1 LLHCTTLDV
10 RGKQCQRA
18 VVSRKLIL
26 LALVCASS
34 PALAQRTT
42 NNAVTA
48 SDDAFGRAVGNEKI
62 GIYSTEDVRGFN
74 PVEAGNVR
82 IEGLYFD
89 QQSLPA
95 SRLIDSSAIRVG
107 YAARGYPFPAPT
119 GIADLKLEKYEGEAV
134 FAAEI
139 ESENYRNVGGSLQ
152 AKFPLIKGK
161 LGLSA
166 GLGTRRAR
174 VPYGRFGNFIST
186 GVTLAWT
193 PYKGAEVIAL
203 WGRFNGTDQPAQP
216 ILYPAGSFAPPHVAR
231 RVNVAQPWALSS
243 SAGHTSGFIAK
254 LPLGAFRLEA
264 GVFSSIKL
272 DPLGFADLELGVG
285 ADGRLANRVIIADA
299 DNHIGSTSGEVRLSR
314 VWQSG
319 AVRHTWVASFK
330 ARDQSRTYGG
340 QQRIPLQSPLSVA
353 GVPDPRP
360 KPVFGFGPNDQ
371 SAVRQF
377 TLGLGYD
384 LQWKGHGG
392 LSLAVQKTD
401 YRKQTIFANPALS
414 PTDVRDKPL
423 LFSASGTINLAPGLS
438 AYAGYVK
445 GLEESPVAPDVATNR
460 NEAPPAIRTN
470 QKDAGIRY
478 AITKKLSLIAGL
490 FEVQKPYFNLDP
502 TRRFRQLGVVS
513 NQGVEV
519 SLAGTLAPGLTVVAG
534 TLLLDPKI
542 SGPDVIP
549 GILGPRPVGSFKRHS
564 IANFDWKPA
573 GQAAWSF
580 DLAFDG
586 FSGAAGNS
594 ANSFEAPPRETLGL
608 GARYRFKLAGGKW
621 LLRGQ
626 VQNLFNNYGWKVSS
640 SGGFTYTLP
649 RTLAVSLAADF

>member
-1 LLHCTTLDV
+1 
-10 RGKQCQRA
+10 
-18 VVSRKLIL
+18 VSRKLIL
-26 LALVCASS
+26 LALVSASS

-42 NNAVTA
+42 SNAVTA

-89 QQSLPA
+89 QQSMPPT
-95 SRLIDSSAIRVG
+95 RVIDSSAIRVG

-119 GIADLKLEKYEGEAV
+119 GIADLKLEKFEGQTV
-134 FAAEI
+134 FAAEA
-139 ESENYRNVGGSLQ
+139 ETEDHNNVGGSLQ

-161 LGLSA
+161 LGIS
-166 GLGTRRAR
+166 LGVGARRAR
-174 VPYGRFGNFIST
+174 VPYGRYGNFNNQGI
-186 GVTLAWT
+186 TLAWT
-193 PYKGAEVIAL
+193 PYQGAEVIAL
-203 WGRFNGTDQPAQP
+203 WSRFNFTGQLAQP
-216 ILYPAGSFAPPHVAR
+216 IIYPSGSFSPPRISRGENLGQAWTR
-231 RVNVAQPWALSS
+231 IATR
-243 SAGHTSGFIAK
+243 GYTSGLVAK

-264 GVFSSIKL
+264 GVFSSIKR

-285 ADGRLANRVIIADA
+285 ADGRAANRVIIADEN
-299 DNHIGSTSGEVRLSR
+299 NHTGSTSGEVRLSR
-314 VWQSG
+314 LWQS
-319 AVRHTWVASFK
+319 AELRHTLQLSFK

-340 QQRIPLQSPLSVA
+340 QQRISLSPPLSVA

-360 KPVFGFGPNDQ
+360 QPVFAFGPNDQ

-384 LQWKGHGG
+384 LQWKGRGG
-392 LSLAVQKTD
+392 LSVALQKTD
-401 YRKQTIFANPALS
+401 YRKQTLFANPILA
-414 PTDVRDKPL
+414 PTDVRDRPV
-423 LFSASGTINLAPGLS
+423 LFSASGTVNLAPGLS

-513 NQGVEV
+513 NRGLEV
-519 SLAGTLAPGLTVVAG
+519 SLAGSLAPGLTVVAG

-549 GILGPRPVGSFKRHS
+549 GLLGSRPVGSFKRHS

-580 DLAFDG
+580 DMAFDS
-586 FSGAAGNS
+586 FSGATGNS
-594 ANSFEAPPRETLGL
+594 ANSFEAPPRATVGL
-608 GARYRFKLAGGKW
+608 GTRYRFAMAGGKW

-649 RTLAVSLAADF
+649 RTFALSIAADF